1 VHANGVEIYFGP
13 LPDDHKELPFISYHN
28 NASFCTG
35 LVEMTTRTLN
45 GEDVGVAPNVTA
57 DKSFWTIG
65 DPATIADLIE
75 LRTSHGRA
83 AHRLVKRMTQRIIG
97 TRGNY
102 TLPKDRNWLDGDEAK
117 GAAGNVE
124 VINLAGG
131 GAGTGD
137 FQFAFDDLFQ
147 LMRLT
152 IGIDPSNIYSTKTQ
166 TLGEAEIQEES
177 AQKRLNM
184 GLEYNEENGEVRMGT
199 LVHKLIQQR
208 YTKPEL
214 KRLIG
219 DESKEELASFDEIE
233 KDPVTGKPLY
243 GKKYRRIKS
252 SQKMMATYGK
262 RISLMQDDAGVSSFL
277 AMPETIRTSE
287 IDVAVESG
295 RKAAQSRA
303 IMLNK
308 YDKVLE
314 RFIQLLPYTQKD
326 PNTGESLVDIDDF
339 PNFRSIT
346 TGIVKALDMDVTR
359 DIGQGGGEQKTQ
371 EEIALEEI
379 AEAEANRMPL
389 NAMPEQ
395 I

>member
-1 VHANGVEIYFGP
+1 
-13 LPDDHKELPFISYHN
+13 
-28 NASFCTG
+28 
-35 LVEMTTRTLN
+35 MTTRTVN
-45 GEDVGVAPNVTA
+45 GEDVSIAPNVTA

-102 TLPKDRNWLDGDEAK
+102 RLPTDRNWLDGDEAT
-117 GAAGNVE
+117 GAAGNIE

-131 GAGTGD
+131 GAGSGD
-137 FQFAFDDLFQ
+137 MQWAFDDLFQ

-152 IGIDPSNIYSTKTQ
+152 IGIDPSNIYSTKQQ

-177 AQKRLNM
+177 AQKRLNA

-214 KRLIG
+214 KRLTG
-219 DESKEELASFDEIE
+219 DESSEELKSFDEVE
-233 KDPVTGKPLY
+233 KDPITGRPIY
-243 GKKYRRIKS
+243 GKRFRRIKS
-252 SQKMMATYGK
+252 SKNIKESGSGRRFSIAE
-262 RISLMQDDAGVSSFL
+262 DDAGVSSFL
-277 AMPETIRTSE
+277 ARPEYIRTSE
-287 IDVAVESG
+287 IDIGVESG

-308 YDKVLE
+308 YDRVLE
-314 RFIQLLPYTQKD
+314 RIQGLAPFMIPD
-326 PNTGESLVDIDDF
+326 PNTGKALISPDDM
-339 PNFRSIT
+339 PNFKSL
-346 TGIVKALDMDVTR
+346 IVGVIKALDLDPQK
-359 DIGQGGGEQKTQ
+359 DIGQNGGAMETQ
-371 EEIALEEI
+371 DEIALAEIDAAEEM
-379 AEAEANRMPL
+379 RVPL
-389 NAMPEQ
+389 NTMPEPTPV
-395 I
+395 